1 MCTRYYIKK
10 EDPVYVPIIR
20 ASERSPLYERFQA
33 DTGKTMITSGE
44 IRPTDIVPVLAS
56 NKNGKLSAYPM
67 RWGVHMADNR
77 LLFNAR
83 SETAG
88 IKPFFREDWE
98 RRRCIVPASF
108 YYEWNHQGTG
118 KKAAEKYSIHP
129 SGSSITWLCGLYRFE
144 NDLPYFVILTR
155 APEGDLKNIHD
166 RMPLIL
172 PEGLVKEWIRPE
184 TDPSILLN
192 AALTDMVMERAE

>member
-1 MCTRYYIKK
+1 MNG
-10 EDPVYVPIIR
+10 IIR
-20 ASERSPLYERFQA
+20 APES
-33 DTGKTMITSGE
+33 
-44 IRPTDIVPVLAS
+44 
-56 NKNGKLSAYPM
+56 
-67 RWGVHMADNR
+67 
-77 LLFNAR
+77 
-83 SETAG
+83 
-88 IKPFFREDWE
+88 
-98 RRRCIVPASF
+98 
-108 YYEWNHQGTG
+108 
-118 KKAAEKYSIHP
+118 
-129 SGSSITWLCGLYRFE
+129 GLYRFE